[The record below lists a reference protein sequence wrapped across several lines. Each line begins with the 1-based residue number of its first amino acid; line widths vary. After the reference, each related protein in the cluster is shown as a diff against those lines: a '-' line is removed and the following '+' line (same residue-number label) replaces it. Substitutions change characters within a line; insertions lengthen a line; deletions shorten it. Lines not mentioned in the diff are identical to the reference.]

1 MDLPVAILDRLD
13 DKFQG
18 IEGKG
23 RRTSAPENGADAD
36 CGAGSRLQQVE
47 PGVPPLASSLAQ
59 VHVLRSHTCPPL
71 LRSPERK

>member
-13 DKFQG
+13 EKFQG

-23 RRTSAPENGADAD
+23 RSTSAPENGADAD

-47 PGVPPLASSLAQ
+47 PGVPHWLALYP
-59 VHVLRSHTCPPL
+59 RSTSFVAT
-71 LRSPERK
+71 RARIF